1 MNVHI
6 STDKLNIK
14 LPHIESTEGKI
25 TTITRL
31 INYFRIKKMRKL
43 LNSELERKSVEQF
56 RNTQKAPFIIVL
68 DNVRS
73 QSNVGSIFRT
83 ADAFLTEAIYLCGIT
98 ACPPHREIQKTALG
112 ATESV
117 AWKYF
122 RETAE
127 AIKELK
133 EMGYRIIAV
142 EQTEESTE
150 LQNLSLDNHYRYALV
165 FGHEVNGVDQ
175 QIVNACDHCV
185 EIPQFGTKHSF
196 NIAIS
201 VGIVLWELNKPIPGF
216 PVTRDSLSS
225 KGEG

>member
-1 MNVHI
+1 
-6 STDKLNIK
+6 
-14 LPHIESTEGKI
+14 
-25 TTITRL
+25 
-31 INYFRIKKMRKL
+31 MRKL
-43 LNSELERKSVEQF
+43 LNSELKRKSLDQF
-56 RNTQKAPFIIVL
+56 RKSEKSPFIIVL

-98 ACPPHREIQKTALG
+98 ARPPHREIQKTALG

-122 RETAE
+122 SETGE
-127 AIKELK
+127 AILELK
-133 EMGYRIIAV
+133 EKGYKIIGI
-142 EQTEESTE
+142 EQAEGSVE
-150 LQNLSLDNHYRYALV
+150 LQDMQVQAGVKYALI

-175 QIVNACDHCV
+175 KVLDHCDFCI

-201 VGIVLWELNKPIPGF
+201 TGIVLWELNKK
-216 PVTRDSLSS
+216 RLL
-225 KGEG
+225 